1 MDRVFIIIVT
11 YNAEKWLDKCLS
23 SFINM
28 PEEWQLTVIDNGSED
43 NTIQIIEKKY
53 SFVRLIEN
61 KKNMGF
67 GQANNIGLQIA
78 LQEQAEYILLLN
90 QDAYIDQKNILE
102 LIHAHKENPDYYILC
117 PLQYNGD
124 KTDLDGAFKNYIKNL
139 NNYFYDL
146 ILNKVEEIYSV
157 SFCNAACWLMPVECI
172 KKIGGFSPVF
182 FHYGEDDNYCQRVIH
197 YGKKIGIVP
206 QSLFCHDREFREPN
220 TAFWNDFSRYYRR
233 LLLKVSN
240 PQKIGK
246 KFFFERTFL
255 KLILNIVKYLLVF
268 NFKKAKCYVNVLK
281 LYYKNYSFIKENAF
295 SALNDKAYLK

>member
-11 YNAEKWLDKCLS
+11 YNAEKWLDTCLS

-124 KTDLDGAFKNYIKNL
+124 KTDLG
-139 NNYFYDL
+139 
-146 ILNKVEEIYSV
+146 
-157 SFCNAACWLMPVECI
+157 
-172 KKIGGFSPVF
+172 
-182 FHYGEDDNYCQRVIH
+182 
-197 YGKKIGIVP
+197 
-206 QSLFCHDREFREPN
+206 
-220 TAFWNDFSRYYRR
+220 
-233 LLLKVSN
+233 
-240 PQKIGK
+240 
-246 KFFFERTFL
+246 
-255 KLILNIVKYLLVF
+255 
-268 NFKKAKCYVNVLK
+268 
-281 LYYKNYSFIKENAF
+281 
-295 SALNDKAYLK
+295 